1 MIKLVGNY
9 YSVLRQ
15 RPFKDRNK
23 ASPYEYMPNGKY
35 SYRVVKRNLAQL
47 DIEVFPS
54 RMWVETVFQNTTDP
68 QMHPY
73 IEWCSGLTLDLPAME
88 AKIGLSHIPYST
100 ELISRETKPN
110 AKPRMDGFASVQNF
124 VTLGLIQDDTKQ
136 SLLALKA
143 VVDEQINIAKEAKE
157 KNPFVLPQRIIQMFI
172 NRWSKISKALQVVTQ
187 PHKPYGDNVFNLPPE
202 AADNKRKD
210 RDPSSST
217 TPGVDDEEKGRN
229 QQASA
234 NGDVNMDNNDDDSDR
249 QSLQG
254 GGGNP
259 K

>member
-1 MIKLVGNY
+1 
-9 YSVLRQ
+9 
-15 RPFKDRNK
+15 
-23 ASPYEYMPNGKY
+23 
-35 SYRVVKRNLAQL
+35 
-47 DIEVFPS
+47 
-54 RMWVETVFQNTTDP
+54 
-68 QMHPY
+68 
-73 IEWCSGLTLDLPAME
+73 ME
-88 AKIGLSHIPYST
+88 AKIGLSHIPYGT
-100 ELISRETKPN
+100 ELITQSSNLNARPQTKS
-110 AKPRMDGFASVQNF
+110 FASVQNF

-157 KNPFVLPQRIIQMFI
+157 NNPFVLPQRIIQMFI
-172 NRWSKISKALQVVTQ
+172 NRWLKISKALQVVIQ

-202 AADNKRKD
+202 SADNKRKD

-217 TPGVDDEEKGRN
+217 TPGVDDEEKGRI
-229 QQASA
+229 QQAGA
-234 NGDVNMDNNDDDSDR
+234 NNDVDMENNDNDSDR